1 MTYLV
6 VDWGR
11 SSSHIISQFLFSH
24 FSLLHWKAFVG
35 REDGS
40 LSENFAAQWARV
52 QRPFTAFWWLT
63 EKPGGISTNVQIWKL
78 IFQDWFLMKQ
88 TANIFFKIHIQK
100 IQAQRIYEYIG
111 FFLVKNVESRKWSSD
126 HTCDE
131 LPYAKHSSWLR
142 ERSMMLHIC
151 TSILFWRWSHWS
163 KGWRSTNQPPI
174 SSDFLFRCLLR
185 LNIVACSWLSK
196 IPSATHLCNVC
207 FACSEGLWAKTD
219 GRSTHRIGKWLE
231 IPH

>member
-40 LSENFAAQWARV
+40 LGENFAAQWARV

-88 TANIFFKIHIQK
+88 TANIIFKNHIQK
-100 IQAQRIYEYIG
+100 IQAHKFANR
-111 FFLVKNVESRKWSSD
+111 L
-126 HTCDE
+126 
-131 LPYAKHSSWLR
+131 
-142 ERSMMLHIC
+142 
-151 TSILFWRWSHWS
+151 
-163 KGWRSTNQPPI
+163 
-174 SSDFLFRCLLR
+174 DFLWWKMSNLEREVVTIPVMSLPMQ
-185 LNIVACSWLSK
+185 NIVHGWGKGQWCC
-196 IPSATHLCNVC
+196 T
-207 FACSEGLWAKTD
+207 FAFQYFFGVGLIDQRVGAPQINLPF
-219 GRSTHRIGKWLE
+219 RQIFSFVVS
-231 IPH
+231 